1 MIPGLGRA
9 SGLGCGCQ
17 IQYPCLETPHG
28 PRCLVGYSPRSYK
41 ELDTTEQQSACE
53 CARARTHTHTHTQN
67 IADSFLKIYVMLLY
81 LVCLLLTNFSVL

>member
-28 PRCLVGYSPRSYK
+28 PRCLVGYSPQSYK

-53 CARARTHTHTHTQN
+53 CVRAHTGTHTQN
-67 IADSFLKIYVMLLY
+67 IADSFLKIYVMLY
-81 LVCLLLTNFSVL
+81 LVCLLLANFSVL